1 MTKSLFSIEG
11 TTPVSSG
18 KFLALEIVHFRDDRG
33 RLRNWEAARRVNG
46 TGAVLVIATIVPE
59 NEVLL
64 VRQFRPPAG
73 KFMIEFPAG
82 LIDPGESVETT
93 AIRELYEETGYAGK
107 ILHVFPPAVNSPGMS
122 GESITIVQMEID
134 GIAYPE
140 APESHQEDSEGI
152 ETIRVPRENLRQFL
166 QESVERGDGIDAKL
180 ISYLL

>member
-11 TTPVSSG
+11 STPVATG
-18 KFLALEIVHFRDDRG
+18 KFLSLEIVHFRDDRG

-46 TGAVLVIATIVPE
+46 TGAVLVIATIQPA

-82 LIDPGESVETT
+82 LIDPGESAERT
-93 AIRELYEETGYAGK
+93 AARELYEETGDEGK
-107 ILHVFPPAVNSPGMS
+107 ILHIFPPAVNSPGMS

-134 GIAYPE
+134 GTAYPE
-140 APESHQEDSEGI
+140 EPESHQEDSESI
-152 ETIRVPRENLRQFL
+152 ETIRVPREKLREFL
-166 QESVERGDGIDAKL
+166 QEAVNRGDGIDAKL